1 MKLKYYLLLLM
12 LALVLQSCGSGGG
25 SDTMGVLTVSTPA
38 VTGGAK
44 SGDIASVAFTV
55 TYTPP
60 AGKVPNGVIIH
71 TKINDAVGNLIF
83 SYDTQLYSNTSYND
97 GFTVKALAGQQ
108 FYSINL
114 SIGTMTAGSG
124 VIIPAG
130 TP

>member
-44 SGDIASVAFTV
+44 SGDIANVAFTV

-60 AGKVPNGVIIH
+60 SGKVPNGVIINQ
-71 TKINDAVGNLIF
+71 KILNSSGVVVINQNN
-83 SYDTQLYSNTSYND
+83 QLYDNTSYS
-97 GFTVKALAGQQ
+97 FSFPVIATTTQQ
-108 FYSINL
+108 IYFIDL
-114 SIGTMTAGSG
+114 SIGSMVAGTS

-130 TP
+130 T